1 MIRCIIIED
10 EPLAVD
16 VLCDYISQVPVLQLK
31 ATCSDALQA
40 MDVLRRESI
49 DLLFLDI
56 HLPGL
61 KGLEF
66 LETLTHPPRV
76 ILTTAYHEYALKSYD
91 HNVVDYLLKPIAF
104 KRFLQAVNKVQSTPA
119 TPRKDVISVYSDKR
133 MLLIPVDEILYIES
147 QKEYIKI
154 QTKTASHLSKY
165 ALSKME
171 LELSPQQFLRIHRS
185 FIIALSKIT
194 AYNSQEVDV
203 SGTLLPI
210 GGNYREAVGGA
221 LGELFRR

>member
-16 VLCDYISQVPVLQLK
+16 VLADYISQVPSLQLK

-40 MDVLRRESI
+40 MEVLNREPI
-49 DLLFLDI
+49 D
-56 HLPGL
+56 L

-66 LETLTHPPRV
+66 LETLAHPPRV
-76 ILTTAYHEYALKSYD
+76 ILTTAYHEYALKSYE
-91 HNVVDYLLKPIAF
+91 HSVVDYLLKPIAF
-104 KRFLQAVNKVQSTPA
+104 KRFLQAVNKVQTTPA
-119 TPRKDVISVYSDKR
+119 APRKDVISVYSDKK

-147 QKEYIKI
+147 QKEYVKI
-154 QTKTASHLSKY
+154 QTKTSAHLSKY
-165 ALSKME
+165 ALSKLE
-171 LELSPQQFLRIHRS
+171 GELSPEQFLRIHRS

-203 SGTLLPI
+203 SGTSLPI
-210 GGNYREAVGGA
+210 GGNYKEAVSSA
-221 LGELFRR
+221 LGGLFKQ